1 MKKMLQI
8 MKKTLFVLIC
18 ITISIAAQAQSNF
31 AIADGKLVWQK
42 VYETDKN
49 LEEIADALFNTGK
62 LQDIGI
68 ANERITC
75 KIIPCKID
83 ISGAGFSRGTVPMYL
98 VLNDFTAFV
107 AIQAKE
113 GRYRVT
119 LERMDLIGNTNA
131 GLSTVGDVTELDF
144 YAIKKG
150 ELTKAVTRYM
160 EPIIGRQLDI
170 LFSLT
175 ESSILDN
182 DNW

>member
-1 MKKMLQI
+1 MKKI
-8 MKKTLFVLIC
+8 IFILIS
-18 ITISIAAQAQSNF
+18 ITISIAAHAQSNF
-31 AIADGKLVWQK
+31 AIAEGKLVWQK

-49 LEEIADALFNTGK
+49 LEDIADALFNTGK

-75 KIIPCKID
+75 KITPCEID
-83 ISGAGFSRGTVPMYL
+83 IAGAGFSRGSVPMYFA
-98 VLNDFTAFV
+98 LNNLTAFV
-107 AIQAKE
+107 TIQAKD

-119 LERMDLIGNTNA
+119 IERMNLIGNTTT
-131 GLSTVGDVTELDF
+131 GLSTVGDSTELDF

-150 ELTKAVTRYM
+150 ELSKAVSRYI

-170 LFSLT
+170 LFTLT